1 MKSSTLRCLLLLAL
15 TSATTGFNNSASA
28 ANDSVRMLGLA
39 MHQETG
45 RNIYLGAIYVGIDAP
60 NPDNLLE
67 ASAPK
72 TMEYRIVARRTSIR
86 SLLGNMLLQSEV
98 ATGHPPSA
106 ATATFADKLLSA
118 VKGSFYAGDSFA
130 ITQDEDKHITAQLNG
145 LTLVQ
150 SEDDGVFDYI
160 LMGWIGDS
168 GPSTAFR
175 ESILRV
181 DTDASILA
189 AHSAHTPSDDRIA
202 LIASWSASPAALVAS
217 TGAQPTAATPIGVAA
232 VTQTELEA
240 ALAMSVP
247 DQGANP
253 VGNMTQEA
261 SLETES
267 RLAEILPDKPVQ
279 SELSVPESAATALVD
294 GQDQSFVDATVVASN
309 GVDSLAVSEYS
320 HRLASFNT
328 TLMKLVYSE
337 IQYPR
342 RAVRREIQCALEL
355 DITMLKDGSLIQVA
369 IGQSSGHSILDGAA
383 VKAAEKAFGNGSL
396 GEIDPVAIAEY
407 GDDGNIVIPV
417 PVNFILQ

>member
-1 MKSSTLRCLLLLAL
+1 MKSTTLRCLLFLAL
-15 TSATTGFNNSASA
+15 TSTATGVNSSTSVAD
-28 ANDSVRMLGLA
+28 DSVRMLGLA

-60 NPDNLLE
+60 NPGNLLE

-72 TMEYRIVARRTSIR
+72 TLEYRIVARRTSIR

-118 VKGSFYAGDSFA
+118 VKGSFYAGDSFE

-160 LMGWIGDS
+160 LMGWIGES

-202 LIASWSASPAALVAS
+202 LIASWSASPTTLV
-217 TGAQPTAATPIGVAA
+217 GAQPTAATPIDIPA
-232 VTQTELEA
+232 VTQTELETG
-240 ALAMSVP
+240 LAMSLP

-253 VGNMTQEA
+253 VRDLTQTA

-279 SELSVPESAATALVD
+279 SELLVPESAATALVD
-294 GQDQSFVDATVVASN
+294 GQDGSFMDATVVASN
-309 GVDSLAVSEYS
+309 GAQSLAVSEYS

-328 TLMKLVYSE
+328 TLIELVYSE

-342 RAVRREIQCALEL
+342 RAVRREIQGALEL
-355 DITMLKDGSLIQVA
+355 DITMLEDGSLIQVA

-383 VKAAEKAFGNGSL
+383 VKAAEKAFRNGSL